1 LSNAINGKNGVGRGL
16 DWSGVMMI
24 LLTLSGWTSIP
35 IFLRWFKDD
44 IDGWTA
50 NGWRYGFS
58 ALMWLPVLA
67 LGLWRKNLPKGLWRA
82 ALVPSVFNALAQ
94 ICFGLAPYYVSP
106 GLMTFSLRFQIVFLT
121 FGAVLLFPQ
130 ERRVIRSPG
139 FLVGVA
145 MVLAGTI
152 SVLLLKDGGIFT
164 GVNGEVPAV
173 GVALSVGAGLLYAG
187 YALSVRKYMTG
198 MPAFTAFSAVSQYT
212 GAALLI
218 CMFIWGERSGAA
230 LIELPP
236 MTISLVL
243 LSAVIGIGL
252 GHTLYYASISRLGL
266 AVSSGVV
273 QLQPITV
280 SVVSFFV
287 FGERLSP
294 VQWAVGVFAIIGAG
308 LILYT
313 QHRLAKEAELPV
325 DPVD

>member
-1 LSNAINGKNGVGRGL
+1 
-16 DWSGVMMI
+16 MMI
-24 LLTLSGWTSIP
+24 VMTLSGWTSIP

-67 LGLWRKNLPKGLWRA
+67 IGLWRRNLPAGLWRA
-82 ALVPSVFNALAQ
+82 ALIPSVFNALAQ

-106 GLMTFSLRFQIVFLT
+106 ALMTFSLRFQIVFLT
-121 FGAVLLFPQ
+121 FGAVMLFPQ

-139 FLVGVA
+139 FLIGVG
-145 MVLAGTI
+145 MVLVGTI
-152 SVLLLKDGGIFT
+152 SVLLLKDGSIFQ

-212 GAALLI
+212 GAALLV
-218 CMFIWGERSGAA
+218 CMFIWGERSGAT
-230 LIELPP
+230 LIDLPS
-236 MTISLVL
+236 MTIFWVL

-252 GHTLYYASISRLGL
+252 GHTLYYASIGRLGL

-280 SVVSFFV
+280 SIASFFI
-287 FGERLSP
+287 FGERLSAA
-294 VQWAVGVFAIIGAG
+294 QWAVGVLAIIGAG

-313 QHRLAKEAELPV
+313 QHRMAKEAELPV